1 MNILLRNFAERMAR
15 QLSEVALPILVA
27 ATANPADGPWQ
38 IDWLVFGAAVGVTM
52 AVTAAKVIVALL
64 ADWQPTIWWKDLA
77 DRSASAGLTTF
88 VGYFPIS
95 VARPDAVDWQLVSY
109 MSVLS
114 AAIAVAQYFASPPTY
129 SVGRHVAG

>member
-1 MNILLRNFAERMAR
+1 MNILVRNFVERMVR

-27 ATANPADGPWQ
+27 ATASGPWQ
-38 IDWLVFGAAVGVTM
+38 IDWVVFGSAVGVTM
-52 AVTAAKVIVALL
+52 AVTAAKVTVALL
-64 ADWQPTIWWKDLA
+64 ADWKATVWWKDLI

-95 VARPDAVDWQLVSY
+95 VARPDAVDWRLVSY

-114 AAIAVAQYFASPPTY
+114 ATIAVAQYFASPPTY
-129 SVGRHVAG
+129 SVGRHVAE